1 MLGVG
6 CSLSVFAGGKDALTE
21 DTNQLIG
28 FINQRFQSFWLGDK
42 GNSLNQTQPSPCL
55 AHFLHADLHFM
66 NKIIRRLGILGL
78 AMVRIRRCSGA
89 QQLMSNM
96 ALRLASFHF
105 CREPNNPCRKL
116 QQSLLQIKFPT
127 TLRRRL
133 ICRVHQSRKLVI
145 SIWEFDVGC

>member
-6 CSLSVFAGGKDALTE
+6 CTLSVFAGGKDALTK
-21 DTNQLIG
+21 DTDQLIG
-28 FINQRFQSFWLGDK
+28 FIDQRFQSFWLGK
-42 GNSLNQTQPSPCL
+42 KRNSLNQAQPSPCL

-66 NKIIRRLGILGL
+66 NKIIRRLSILSL

-96 ALRLASFHF
+96 ALRLPSFHF

-116 QQSLLQIKFPT
+116 QQSLLQIKFSAA
-127 TLRRRL
+127 LRVRL
-133 ICRVHQSRKLVI
+133 ICHIHQARKLVI